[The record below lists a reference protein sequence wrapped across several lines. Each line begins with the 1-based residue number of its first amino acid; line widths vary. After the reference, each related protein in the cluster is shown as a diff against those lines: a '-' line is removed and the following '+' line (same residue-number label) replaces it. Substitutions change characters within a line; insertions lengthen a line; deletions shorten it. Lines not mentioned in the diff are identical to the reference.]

1 MSASDLEP
9 PLKRPRPS
17 APPPA
22 RGGDA
27 GALGASFESS
37 GGSVSVRRL
46 LLDLARGVGRADFA
60 AHRAAEL
67 AAAEENMGL
76 SAAERAAE
84 RAGLVA
90 PAALALAAE
99 VGAAGVGRTR
109 ALQRGACESSF
120 RCFKPPL
127 CACGGG

>member
-90 PAALALAAE
+90 LAAE